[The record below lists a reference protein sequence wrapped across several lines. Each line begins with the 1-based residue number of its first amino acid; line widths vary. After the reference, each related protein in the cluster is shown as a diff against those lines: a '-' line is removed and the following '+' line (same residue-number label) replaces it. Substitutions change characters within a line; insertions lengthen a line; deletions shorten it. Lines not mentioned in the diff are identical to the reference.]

1 MFKKTYTFLIFQYRK
16 YALQAVD
23 ITQETDTLP
32 DRLKYTVL
40 VYILPDR

>member
-1 MFKKTYTFLIFQYRK
+1 MFKEKYTFLIFQYRE

-23 ITQETDTLP
+23 ITQKTDTLP
-32 DRLKYTVL
+32 DRLKHTVL

>member
-1 MFKKTYTFLIFQYRK
+1 MLKNKYTFLIFQYRK
-16 YALQAVD
+16 YALHAVD

-40 VYILPDR
+40 VFILPDR